1 MMLLLLIAVFAGCI
15 ALVIGAYQ
23 ILIVTPER
31 RLLERLKP
39 PKPAAKKVLRGVLK
53 EDEDREAPT
62 GLQTFVRP
70 ATAPL
75 ARLLEQAGSKQT
87 VGAFVLLSLGV
98 GAALGVA
105 VASFVSVNV
114 GIAAGIAAVAV
125 PTLVMRHLRE
135 KRLQK
140 FEDHF
145 PEAVDLVARS
155 LRAGH
160 ALPVALGMVAEMMPA
175 PVGKEFRMLFDEQ
188 HFGLTLPDALRNFA
202 RRVPLLDAR
211 FFVTAVLIQ
220 REAGGNLAEV
230 LDNLSSVTR
239 ERFKVKR
246 DVRAKSAHGR
256 MTGWVLAM
264 LPPALFVLNGIAT
277 GGKSTEALLQDE
289 TGLLMIKI
297 GIGLQILGTLVIRKL
312 VRIEY

>member
-1 MMLLLLIAVFAGCI
+1 
-15 ALVIGAYQ
+15 
-23 ILIVTPER
+23 
-31 RLLERLKP
+31 
-39 PKPAAKKVLRGVLK
+39 
-53 EDEDREAPT
+53 
-62 GLQTFVRP
+62 
-70 ATAPL
+70 
-75 ARLLEQAGSKQT
+75 
-87 VGAFVLLSLGV
+87 
-98 GAALGVA
+98 
-105 VASFVSVNV
+105 
-114 GIAAGIAAVAV
+114 VAV